1 MQLVNDEGFIAIDLK
16 QLDLGRTHI
25 GDAEMAHLSRR
36 FELVQCLGDFLG
48 VHQRIGPVQQQNIDI
63 LRSQAGEGS
72 VDTAQDMFL
81 GKVEH
86 IGAVARLH

>member
-1 MQLVNDEGFIAIDLK
+1 MLQ
-16 QLDLGRTHI
+16 QPDLGRAHI

-36 FELVQCLGDFLG
+36 FELVQRLSDFLR
-48 VHQRIGPVQQQNIDI
+48 VHQRIGPVQQQDIDI

-72 VDTAQDMFL
+72 IDTVQDMLF